1 MCIYICLCVCIYT
14 HIYIY
19 IYSSPA
25 AAIGIPGA
33 LQFKLRVKWNRHQSP
48 GSPQVDWDLA
58 HKVSSDHSGL
68 REATGS

>member
-1 MCIYICLCVCIYT
+1 MCI
-14 HIYIY
+14 H

-48 GSPQVDWDLA
+48 GSPQVGWDLA